1 VNTRGRLLALAAAL
15 VWAVNGGKSEY
26 TSSDNIIGYIYNPV
40 KPALFLPA
48 EEFDP
53 DFLVESV
60 PVVWA
65 ESRGDPEAINPTSG
79 TCGLLQIHPIHWR
92 RFANRGL
99 DFWADCTDP
108 AANLAVAQEI
118 WQEQGWKPWGR

>member
-1 VNTRGRLLALAAAL
+1 MNTRGRLLALAAAL
-15 VWAVNGGKSEY
+15 VWAVGGGKSEY
-26 TSSDNIIGYIYNPV
+26 TSSDNSIGYIYNPV

-92 RFANRGL
+92 RFAYRGL

-108 AANLAVAQEI
+108 ATNLAVAQEI